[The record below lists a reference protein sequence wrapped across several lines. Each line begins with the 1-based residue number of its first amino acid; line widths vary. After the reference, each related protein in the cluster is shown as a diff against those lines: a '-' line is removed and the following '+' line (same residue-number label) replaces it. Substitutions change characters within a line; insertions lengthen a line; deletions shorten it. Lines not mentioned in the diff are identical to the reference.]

1 MYSDIWPSGTWAAVD
16 YWCEPKQ
23 IFYQMIRT
31 YAPRTVFFVQN
42 KEGVIE
48 LKVINDTLSDFT
60 TTVTYGARTL
70 KGETLW
76 TETETVTV
84 GEKVFSKAV
93 PAIGADPN
101 VYLFANYDVDGVKK
115 TALYSQLFWR
125 DAAFD
130 SNYTVNV
137 EKVSANEAKIT
148 VTANSFAKAVFI
160 SFKDNYKYDFS
171 DNYLDVQAGESVTIT
186 VTAKDGIDYDSMTV
200 TDYVQMTKA

>member
-1 MYSDIWPSGTWAAVD
+1 MAGTALLNTFS
-16 YWCEPKQ
+16 P
-23 IFYQMIRT
+23 
-31 YAPRTVFFVQN
+31 
-42 KEGVIE
+42 
-48 LKVINDTLSDFT
+48 
-60 TTVTYGARTL
+60 
-70 KGETLW
+70 
-76 TETETVTV
+76 TVTV

-93 PAIGADPN
+93 PALSADPN
-101 VYLFANYDVDGVKK
+101 VYLFARYEVDGVKQ
-115 TALYSQLFWR
+115 TSLYSRMFWR

-130 SNYTVNV
+130 SDYTVNV

-171 DNYLDVQAGESVTIT
+171 DNYLDVEAGESVTIT